1 MRDSEKVYTLVCG
14 CMGNPAM
21 EGKFW
26 TLVLNTEPGMEDV
39 GMCEG
44 KAAGA
49 EEMKVPWCWRA
60 GPQEENLISPLR
72 SRASAGRL
80 RSGRPGQVG
89 RLSSST
95 VSKYHDSF
103 PSQRPFF
110 IPLPNIQSV
119 LIPSALT
126 YDSVQLSLHPLA
138 RHFLKGSN
146 KALPL
151 SLPPYLTSYFAH
163 SNLLNCSNVLF
174 LKIHWRWLGFW
185 VTETLSGDSEWDAG
199 TG

>member
-1 MRDSEKVYTLVCG
+1 MWSLRLGRMKEYTLLVCG

-26 TLVLNTEPGMEDV
+26 TLVLNTKPGMEDV
-39 GMCEG
+39 CMCEG

-49 EEMKVPWCWRA
+49 EELKIPSCWRA

-95 VSKYHDSF
+95 VSKYRDSF

-110 IPLPNIQSV
+110 IPLPNIRSV
-119 LIPSALT
+119 LIPSTLT
-126 YDSVQLSLHPLA
+126 YVSVQLSLHPWPCI
-138 RHFLKGSN
+138 SW
-146 KALPL
+146 KAVTRLCF
-151 SLPPYLTSYFAH
+151 SLPSSLPD
-163 SNLLNCSNVLF
+163 LLLRTFKFVEL
-174 LKIHWRWLGFW
+174 
-185 VTETLSGDSEWDAG
+185 
-199 TG
+199 

>member
-1 MRDSEKVYTLVCG
+1 MWSLRWGRVKEYTLVCG

-26 TLVLNTEPGMEDV
+26 TLVLNAELGREDV

-44 KAAGA
+44 KAAGS
-49 EEMKVPWCWRA
+49 EELKVPSCWRA

-80 RSGRPGQVG
+80 RSRRPGQVG
-89 RLSSST
+89 RLCSST
-95 VSKYHDSF
+95 VSKYCDSF

-110 IPLPNIQSV
+110 IPLPDIQSV

-126 YDSVQLSLHPLA
+126 YVSVQLSLHPLA

-146 KALPL
+146 KALSLSP
-151 SLPPYLTSYFAH
+151 SLPTWPLTSH
-163 SNLLNCSNVLF
+163 IQIC
-174 LKIHWRWLGFW
+174 
-185 VTETLSGDSEWDAG
+185 
-199 TG
+199 